1 MTAMALQ
8 NVQNAIIDLMPDLRR
23 FARSLTGSTDAG
35 NELVQTAYER
45 ALSRPD
51 ALATVDQ
58 PASWMYRI
66 IRNIWIDGKRSSRER
81 LSAPLEDAEHLG
93 TEDTERAVIARS
105 TLARVRTEMAA
116 LPEDLRSAI
125 MLVCVDGLSY
135 QDAATELDIPIGTLM
150 SRLYRGRIQ
159 LAQCVKQP
167 VQSSG
172 SHNKASARV
181 Q

>member
-1 MTAMALQ
+1 MTALALQ

-58 PASWMYRI
+58 PASWMCRI

-81 LSAPLEDAEHLG
+81 LSAPLEDAEHRGQRIPSVPLSLAPLWRG
-93 TEDTERAVIARS
+93 CVPKWPPYLKIYVPPSCWSASRA
-105 TLARVRTEMAA
+105 
-116 LPEDLRSAI
+116 
-125 MLVCVDGLSY
+125 
-135 QDAATELDIPIGTLM
+135 
-150 SRLYRGRIQ
+150 
-159 LAQCVKQP
+159 
-167 VQSSG
+167 
-172 SHNKASARV
+172 
-181 Q
+181 